1 MTSRP
6 FIRRLIWSMPLH
18 VLLAVALVGG
28 SAVYYGTSVSGHG
41 AWTSAGGWSLTIFY
55 VVAALI
61 GGTAAGLLNAAQLI
75 MTQVELSLRDA
86 LHALPNLRRATDSTE
101 RPLSRIRQ
109 EYEETLDQTVHQTN
123 RHLRLP
129 RWMERLILSILRAV
143 VVDRFIT
150 SCTERKLTR
159 VPPQEFRNWLL
170 AEGLSLGF
178 MLVQDQLWWWRILV
192 LLLLGLLIG
201 FALGLAFLTS

>member
-1 MTSRP
+1 
-6 FIRRLIWSMPLH
+6 MPLH
-18 VLLAVALVGG
+18 VLLAVALVEG

-41 AWTSAGGWSLTIFY
+41 AWASAGVWSLTIFY
-55 VVAALI
+55 VVFYVVFALI

-86 LHALPNLRRATDSTE
+86 LHALPNLRTATDSTE

-123 RHLRLP
+123 RRLRLP
-129 RWMERLILSILRAV
+129 RWMERLILSLLRAV

-150 SCTERKLTR
+150 SCTERGLTR

-192 LLLLGLLIG
+192 LLLLGLLIV